1 MPVNVGQTEVAPL
14 ISVGKFTMINS
25 KQMKNRGIKV
35 VYMHGILRP
44 MMLIWLNYISVTV
57 RKVVTVVIGLTVS
70 DSGFYTTS
78 CHPCSE
84 CTGMMIT
91 AVVLTS

>member
-1 MPVNVGQTEVAPL
+1 MPMNIGQTEVAPL
-14 ISVGKFTMINS
+14 VSISKLSMINA
-25 KQMKNRGIKV
+25 KQMKDRGIKV

-44 MMLIWLNYISVTV
+44 MMLIWLNHISVTV
-57 RKVVTVVIGLTVS
+57 SKVVTVVIGLPIS

-84 CTGMMIT
+84 CTRMMIT
-91 AVVLTS
+91 AVVLTG